1 MPAALPVPLRQQM
14 ARLHAEGH
22 RLTEIAVQL
31 EVRYR
36 TLRSWWRRYCREGEA
51 GLRPHYE
58 RCGPRGPRAPAV
70 HAAALALKREH
81 PTWGAGLIRLELA
94 RQLPRDTVPQARALQ
109 RWFRAAGLQRP
120 RAQPPPVVRQRGREA
135 HAVWQVDAKER
146 LRLADGSGAS
156 VLTVTDEATGALLG
170 LTPFP
175 PLPLE
180 PGPGGCSA
188 GSVAG
193 LLHPVGL
200 AGATSDR

>member
-36 TLRSWWRRYCREGEA
+36 TVRSWWRRYCREGDA

-81 PTWGAGLIRLELA
+81 PTWGAGLIRVELA
-94 RQLPRDTVPQARALQ
+94 HQFPAETMVQARALQ

-120 RAQPPPVVRQRGREA
+120 RAKQPPVVRQRGREA
-135 HAVWQVDAKER
+135 HAVWEVDAKER

-170 LTPFP
+170 LPPFP

-180 PGPGGCSA
+180 SGPGGFGAA
-188 GSVAG
+188 GAAS
-193 LLHPVGL
+193 LLCPVGP
-200 AGATSDR
+200 ASPAPDR